1 MARGWESK
9 SIEDQISEKQEQ
21 SHKPKPA
28 KMSIE
33 EKSRRE
39 HRDSLRLA
47 RANTLK
53 SLESATDPRYRS
65 LLEQRLAYIE
75 TQLAG

>member
-9 SIEDQISEKQEQ
+9 SVEGQISDKQEQ
-21 SHKPKPA
+21 SRAPKPA
-28 KMSIE
+28 NLSSE
-33 EKSRRE
+33 EKKRKE
-39 HRDSLRLA
+39 QRDSLHLA

-53 SLESATDPRYRS
+53 SLESATDPRYRA

-75 TQLAG
+75 AQLAG